1 MEPQTQVV
9 RRVLIVDDHDD
20 SAQVLGVLIGLDGH
34 EIALAS
40 NGLDALEIAARFR
53 PEVVILDL
61 RLPGIS
67 GLDLA
72 VLLRKDHQSTVIIAL
87 TGLTDSDTVARCRA
101 AGIDRHLTK
110 PLADPDALRRFVT
123 RGN

>member
-1 MEPQTQVV
+1 MEPQTQLA
-9 RRVLIVDDHDD
+9 RKVLIVDDHDD
-20 SAQVLGVLIGLDGH
+20 SAQVLGVLLGLDGH

-61 RLPGIS
+61 RLPGIG

-72 VLLRKDHQSTVIIAL
+72 VLLRKDHRGTIIIAL
-87 TGLTDSDTVARCRA
+87 TGLTDSGTAARCRA
-101 AGIDRHLTK
+101 AGIDRHLAK
-110 PLADPDALRRFVT
+110 PLADPDALRRLVI
-123 RGN
+123 RGC